1 MKYFLTNSQLTYT
14 RVMLFSWESGST
26 PSSLSETNGEFLASK
41 LRETL
46 DIIGKRTIIINANHI
61 ADVDDHF
68 LNGLVELAKTKKLRV
83 LIYSTDRTNEL
94 TSYFR
99 DHFLDSPELKGN
111 YCCISNVSYY
121 GLSDGDFCSSDFERL
136 KREAED
142 LEREELTGIIA
153 SSYIS
158 TRQKLSSTPLNATG
172 HFDANILIS
181 NPYVFRWLVLRLVDS
196 VYQTI
201 VNNQINDYTIVA
213 SSLRGAAIAGSVRE
227 ILYFFSSPKF
237 YVFDHI
243 GPKHNF
249 VHRDQQFEFNEDESC
264 FYIGDFLIAGTELKM
279 THAYCSF
286 FGGKITHAFTLGKYT
301 KENQIGSIPVE
312 SIVSLKECAPE
323 LEYTLE

>member
-1 MKYFLTNSQLTYT
+1 MKYFLTNSRLIYT

-26 PSSLSETNGEFLASK
+26 PSSLSETNGEFIANK
-41 LRETL
+41 LSE
-46 DIIGKRTIIINANHI
+46 IIDTVGNRIVVINANHI

-68 LNGLVELAKTKKLRV
+68 FNALIQLVKSKKLNV

-94 TSYFR
+94 TRYFQ
-99 DHFLDSPELKGN
+99 DHFSEELNLKGN
-111 YCCISNVSYY
+111 YCEISNVAYY
-121 GLSDGDFCSSDFERL
+121 GVSGGSFCTSQFDNLRQES
-136 KREAED
+136 
-142 LEREELTGIIA
+142 EELEKEQITQAIS
-153 SSYIS
+153 SSYVP
-158 TRQKLSSTPLNATG
+158 TLYKLSSTPLNATG
-172 HFDANILIS
+172 HFDANLLIS
-181 NPYVFRWLVLRLVDS
+181 DPYKFRWLVLRLVDS
-196 VYQTI
+196 VYRTI
-201 VNNQINDYTIVA
+201 VNNQINEYTIVA

-243 GPKHNF
+243 GPKHDFIN
-249 VHRDQQFEFNEDESC
+249 RDQQFEFKETESC

-301 KENQIGSIPVE
+301 KASQIGNIPVE
-312 SIVSLKECAPE
+312 SIVSLKECAPN

>member
-1 MKYFLTNSQLTYT
+1 
-14 RVMLFSWESGST
+14 
-26 PSSLSETNGEFLASK
+26 
-41 LRETL
+41 
-46 DIIGKRTIIINANHI
+46 

-68 LNGLVELAKTKKLRV
+68 LNGLVELAKSKMLRV

-94 TSYFR
+94 TRYFQ
-99 DHFLDSPELKGN
+99 DHFVDSSELMGN

-121 GLSDGDFCSSDFERL
+121 GLSNAPFCSSEFERL
-136 KREAED
+136 KRDAEV
-142 LEREELTGIIA
+142 LERTQLTATIA
-153 SSYIS
+153 SSYVP

-172 HFDANILIS
+172 HFDANLLIS

-201 VNNQINDYTIVA
+201 VDNQINEYTIVA

-243 GPKHNF
+243 GPKHDF
-249 VHRDQQFEFNEDESC
+249 VHRGQQFEFNGTESC

-286 FGGKITHAFTLGKYT
+286 FGGKVTHAFTLGKYT
-301 KENQIGSIPVE
+301 KANKIGGILVE
-312 SIVSLKECAPE
+312 SIVSLKECVSE

>member
-1 MKYFLTNSQLTYT
+1 
-14 RVMLFSWESGST
+14 
-26 PSSLSETNGEFLASK
+26 LSETNGDFIASK
-41 LRETL
+41 LKETI
-46 DIIGKRTIIINANHI
+46 DVIGKRIVIINANHI

-68 LNGLVELAKTKKLRV
+68 FNGLITLAKSKKLKV

-94 TSYFR
+94 TNYFQ
-99 DHFLDSPELKGN
+99 DHFIDSKELKGN
-111 YCCISNVSYY
+111 YCSISNVSYY
-121 GLSDGDFCSSDFERL
+121 GLSDGHFCSSEFERL
-136 KREAED
+136 KQDAES
-142 LEREELTGIIA
+142 LEGEEITSVIA
-153 SSYIS
+153 SSYVP

-172 HFDANILIS
+172 HFDANLLIS
-181 NPYVFRWLVLRLVDS
+181 NPYSFRWLVLRLVDS

-201 VNNQINDYTIVA
+201 VNNQINEYTIVA

-237 YVFDHI
+237 YVLDHI
-243 GPKHNF
+243 GPKHDF
-249 VHRDQQFEFNEDESC
+249 VNRDQKFEFNETESC

-301 KENQIGSIPVE
+301 KANQIGNIPIE
-312 SIVSLKECAPE
+312 SIVSLKDCAPE